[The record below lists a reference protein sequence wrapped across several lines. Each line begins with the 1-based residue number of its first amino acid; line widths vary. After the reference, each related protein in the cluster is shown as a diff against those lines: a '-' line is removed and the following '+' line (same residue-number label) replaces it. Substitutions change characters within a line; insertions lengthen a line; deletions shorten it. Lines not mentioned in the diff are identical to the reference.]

1 MLLPQIFIILRDE
14 RDFSHSQVVISKVPS
29 TFKVKCIFVK
39 AEASM
44 LLRMDNI
51 ESETSYLCFISF
63 QKLYQMSNS
72 AARPVKLRKSPKH
85 LQKPQTYLSNS
96 QAPET
101 LVIG

>member
-1 MLLPQIFIILRDE
+1 
-14 RDFSHSQVVISKVPS
+14 
-29 TFKVKCIFVK
+29 
-39 AEASM
+39 
-44 LLRMDNI
+44 
-51 ESETSYLCFISF
+51 
-63 QKLYQMSNS
+63 MSNS